1 MNPAFFSMDG
11 FPAGAVP
18 GGDRTKKA
26 VRLSDGL
33 SYFGE
38 SRSYRMP
45 CSTIDLATFMKPAML
60 APFM

>member
-11 FPAGAVP
+11 FPAGVVP
-18 GGDRTKKA
+18 GAIARKKA
-26 VRLSDGL
+26 VLQSDGL